1 MKRSNLFFSLSMA
14 LVSSMIF
21 TTPIQAAKA
30 PKLNKKSVSICIGDS
45 VKLQMKNTKK
55 SVTWKSKD
63 KKIVSVNKK
72 GKIKA
77 KKSGS
82 IKVIAKVGKK
92 NYKCKVIVKKQ
103 KLNKTSINLLV
114 GENKKLKASGIS
126 KKADINWVSTDNE
139 VATVYNGEVVAVGE
153 GKATIKA
160 VIPEVFGKTL
170 KCKVTVKEDE
180 SDASD
185 TNDVENITPDNNTK
199 KPIDNTNSGN
209 QPEQN
214 EENKNNSSSTVPP
227 YISISGGNGN
237 SGSNSSGNGSG
248 GTTVVT
254 NTNAISIVEKE
265 KISYGSKKTY
275 SISISGSEDIGTVTW
290 SSSNDKVLRVE
301 QNGDVYGICPGT
313 AKLRANTSKGLAASI
328 DVEVVKIEGY
338 IFSLS
343 TNGDN
348 NKFDIKERFKNVD
361 IKSLQWKIEDD
372 TIASIDK
379 DFVITGLKKGET
391 KISGYL
397 DGILCIEFEV
407 EVFKSESSGKPEIE
421 INLHYPKTLVVGSK
435 ADSGGIAVPAGTKV
449 TWESSN
455 PEVLS
460 VDDKGEITALSS
472 GEATITVYLD
482 GKACGTAIIEVQSDE
497 AELIYNNQKT
507 VVIGCSNKEEATKMT
522 IPDGVEMIGVGA
534 FQGMRNLKSVTM
546 ADSVTDIED
555 RAFSVCSSLRDIILS
570 KNIKRL
576 GEYAFGSCQEI
587 ESIELPDTLE
597 EMGYDCFY
605 DCDNIMSITIPDKV
619 KNIPNSCFASCNSL
633 ESITLS
639 ANIERIEGLAFNGC
653 TKLKNI
659 DISNIT
665 YIGYETFS
673 GCTSLEKI
681 VIPDGITSTV
691 YIDEYENE
699 HIETNIEYS
708 VFSGCSSLKEVTLS
722 KNMEY
727 IPSRIFMNCS
737 SLKEIVFPEKTKVIA
752 GSAFQSCSSLEKVT
766 IPETVTKIDDT
777 AFQYCYSLSIVCGKK
792 GSYAETWA
800 KEKGYTFEEIVN

>member
-1 MKRSNLFFSLSMA
+1 MKRNNLFFSLSMA
-14 LVSSMIF
+14 LVFSMVMQ
-21 TTPIQAAKA
+21 TPIQAAKT
-30 PKLNKKSVSICIGDS
+30 PKLSKKSVSLCIGDS
-45 VKLQMKNTKK
+45 AKLQMKNTKK
-55 SVTWKSKD
+55 SVTWKSKNE
-63 KKIVSVNKK
+63 KIVSVNKK

-82 IKVIAKVGKK
+82 TKVIAKLGKK

-103 KLNKTSINLLV
+103 KLNKTSINLFV

-328 DVEVVKIEGY
+328 DVEVVKIESY
-338 IFSLS
+338 LPLIL
-343 TNGDN
+343 NGNN
-348 NKFDIKERFKNVD
+348 NKYDIKERFKNID
-361 IKSLQWKIEDD
+361 IKSVQLKSEDE
-372 TIASIDK
+372 TIASVDENGI
-379 DFVITGLKKGET
+379 ITGLKKGET
-391 KISGYL
+391 KVIVSLNGT
-397 DGILCIEFEV
+397 ICVEFEV
-407 EVFKSESSGKPEIE
+407 NVSEIGSVNPSEPSEIYL
-421 INLHYPKTLVVGSK
+421 NYPKTLVVGSK
-435 ADSGGIAVPAGTKV
+435 ANSGQISVPSGTKV

-460 VDDKGEITALSS
+460 VDDYGEITALSA
-472 GEATITVYLD
+472 GEATITVYLN
-482 GKACGTAIIEVQSDE
+482 GKACGTAAIEVQSDE

-522 IPDGVEMIGVGA
+522 IPDGVKMIGVNA
-534 FQGMRNLKSVTM
+534 FDGMRNLKSVTM
-546 ADSVTDIED
+546 ADSVTEIDNN
-555 RAFSVCSSLRDIILS
+555 AFRYCSSLNNIKFS
-570 KNIKRL
+570 NNIKRL
-576 GEYAFGSCQEI
+576 GEYTFGGCSEI
-587 ESIELPDTLE
+587 ESIELPETLE
-597 EMGYDCFY
+597 EMGGSCFGN
-605 DCDNIMSITIPDKV
+605 CDKLTSIKIPDKV
-619 KNIPNSCFASCNSL
+619 KIISENCFYGCDGL
-633 ESITLS
+633 ESVTLS
-639 ANIERIEGLAFNGC
+639 VNVERIESWAFNSC
-653 TKLKNI
+653 YKLKNI
-659 DISNIT
+659 NIDNIK
-665 YIGYETFS
+665 YIGDSAFLD
-673 GCTSLEKI
+673 CASLEKV
-681 VIPDGITSTV
+681 VIPDTITSKYV
-691 YIDEYENE
+691 DYGSGYFES
-699 HIETNIEYS
+699 NIGYGA
-708 VFSGCSSLKEVTLS
+708 FAGCSNLKEITLS
-722 KNMEY
+722 KNMQY
-727 IPSRIFMNCS
+727 IPENIFKDCS
-737 SLKEIVFPEKTKVIA
+737 LIKEVVLPENTIA
-752 GSAFQSCSSLEKVT
+752 VGRSAFQSCSSLEKVT
-766 IPETVTKIDDT
+766 IPETVIKIDDT
-777 AFQYCYSLSIVCGKK
+777 AFQYCYSMSTVCGKK

-800 KEKGYTFEEIVN
+800 NEKGYTFEEIAD